1 METQDPVFAR
11 TSVRAYTDEAVT
23 EEQVERLLRAAMAA
37 PSAMN
42 QEPWEFWVV
51 EGKVQLEALASAS
64 PHAKPCAHA
73 ALAIVPCLKTESLP
87 CPDMAEQDM
96 GAAIENILVETAELG
111 LGAVWQGI

>member
-42 QEPWEFWVV
+42 QEPWEF
-51 EGKVQLEALASAS
+51 
-64 PHAKPCAHA
+64 
-73 ALAIVPCLKTESLP
+73 
-87 CPDMAEQDM
+87 
-96 GAAIENILVETAELG
+96 
-111 LGAVWQGI
+111 